1 MLSQMQ
7 VALMQELLAN
17 DRNPAVDVD
26 ERKLNAKFMNE
37 HFFPAN

>member
-17 DRNPAVDVD
+17 DMNPAVDVD
-26 ERKLNAKFMNE
+26 ETERKTNVKFMNE
-37 HFFPAN
+37 NF